1 MLSGSSLFRL
11 LSEAIILLLGALLI
25 LIAISRPVMLPAR
38 PSALV
43 ALGLF
48 LVYWGI
54 RAWLR
59 REKDVPP
66 WQSRMRGGSLALV
79 GLLIAAIPR
88 LPFHDSGLVLGVSG
102 GVLVIRGLVACVAL
116 ALSAPPKAN

>member
-59 REKDVPP
+59 RDQDVPP

-102 GVLVIRGLVACVAL
+102 GVLVIRGLVTCVAL
-116 ALSAPPKAN
+116 ALSAPAKAN